1 MNKKE
6 FALWSAIVVSSIL
19 LMVFSVNY
27 YMQSLKGTAREFKS
41 DKMILEEYLG
51 KEVEIHND
59 TLMIVNYSVF
69 SMELEL
75 SNGVSIKKSV
85 ADRCLINAETEQ
97 P

>member
-6 FALWSAIVVSSIL
+6 FALWSAIVVGSIL

-27 YMQSLKGTAREFKS
+27 YMQPLKGTVREFKS

-51 KEVEIHND
+51 KEVKIYND
-59 TLMIVNYSVF
+59 TLIIVNYSVF

-75 SNGVSIKKSV
+75 SNGVSIKKNV

>member
-1 MNKKE
+1 MNK
-6 FALWSAIVVSSIL
+6 FLLAIWFTIITVAIVLI
-19 LMVFSVNY
+19 VFSINY
-27 YMQSLKGTAREFKS
+27 YMQSLKDTARELKS

-75 SNGVSIKKSV
+75 SNGVSIKRSV
-85 ADRCLINAETEQ
+85 ADRCLINSKEKQ
-97 P
+97 

>member
-6 FALWSAIVVSSIL
+6 FALWSAIVVGSIL

-27 YMQSLKGTAREFKS
+27 YMQPLKDTVREFKS

-51 KEVEIHND
+51 KEVKIYND
-59 TLMIVNYSVF
+59 TLIIVNYSVF

-75 SNGVSIKKSV
+75 SNGVSIKKNV